1 MKSPLLE
8 STTAWALRLLR
19 IPPEPHL
26 PAGDPA
32 SARVFRAGENYWRLK
47 LLGWGFKQ
55 VAAVIGYGAFFLFLH
70 TAPWAVALV
79 EKKFDP
85 TVSTITR
92 FWISLAQLIEPIA
105 IVLFLV
111 QLPISYRL
119 ARLDYELRWYIVT
132 DRAARLREGI
142 LSLNEMT
149 FTLSNV
155 QDISIRQNPIQRLLG
170 LADVEMRTAGGSSGA
185 GEGAH
190 GGGMEKNL
198 HLAKFRMVENAT
210 EIRDLVR
217 ERMKHARDAG
227 LGDPDDAREVAVAAG
242 RSSGATVASSGSAI
256 LSNAVS
262 RLREESA
269 ALRRASAALS

>member
-1 MKSPLLE
+1 
-8 STTAWALRLLR
+8 LLR

-47 LLGWGFKQ
+47 LLGWGFRQ
-55 VAAVIGYGAFFLFLH
+55 IATVIGFGAFFVFLH

-92 FWISLAQLIEPIA
+92 FWISLAQLIEPVA
-105 IVLFLV
+105 AVLFLV

-170 LADVEMRTAGGSSGA
+170 LADVELRTAGGSSGSAQA
-185 GEGAH
+185 GQH
-190 GGGMEKNL
+190 GGMEKDL
-198 HLAKFRMVENAT
+198 HLARFRMVENAT

-227 LGDPDDAREVAVAAG
+227 LGDPDDAHEVAVAAG
-242 RSSGATVASSGSAI
+242 RSSGAAAASSGSEI
-256 LSNAVS
+256 LSNAVA

-269 ALRRASAALS
+269 ALRRASTALS

>member
-1 MKSPLLE
+1 MSSPLLE
-8 STTAWALRLLR
+8 SLTAWSLRVLR

-26 PAGDPA
+26 PAGDPS
-32 SARVFRAGENYWRLK
+32 SARVFRAGENFWRLK
-47 LLGWGFKQ
+47 LVAWCFRQLATAFGFAMLF
-55 VAAVIGYGAFFLFLH
+55 VALH
-70 TAPWAVALV
+70 SAPWMVTLL
-79 EKKFDP
+79 ERKLDP

-92 FWISLAQLIEPIA
+92 FWISLMQLIEPFA
-105 IVLFLV
+105 VVLFLV

-149 FTLSNV
+149 FTLANV

-170 LADVEMRTAGGSSGA
+170 LADVELRTAGGSSGSAQA
-185 GEGAH
+185 GK
-190 GGGMEKNL
+190 GGNLEKDL
-198 HLAKFRMVENAT
+198 HLAKFRMVENAQ

-227 LGDPDDAREVAVAAG
+227 LGDPDDAKERAPMVAAPG
-242 RSSGATVASSGSAI
+242 AKSSADSLAA
-256 LSNAVS
+256 AVR

-269 ALRRASAALS
+269 ALRRASSALS

>member
-1 MKSPLLE
+1 MKSPVLE
-8 STTAWALRLLR
+8 SGTTWALRLLR

-32 SARVFRAGENYWRLK
+32 SARVFRAGENFWRLK
-47 LLGWGFKQ
+47 LLGWSLKQ
-55 VAAVIGYGAFFLFLH
+55 VAAVIGYGALFVALH
-70 TAPWAVALV
+70 TAPWAIALL
-79 EKKFDP
+79 EKRFDP
-85 TVSTITR
+85 TVSAITR
-92 FWISLAQLIEPIA
+92 FWISLAQWIEPIA
-105 IVLFLV
+105 VVLFLV

-142 LSLNEMT
+142 LTLNEMT

-170 LADVEMRTAGGSSGA
+170 LADVELRTAGGSSGSS
-185 GEGAH
+185 EG
-190 GGGMEKNL
+190 GSSGLEKNL
-198 HLAKFRMVENAT
+198 HLARFRMVENAT

-227 LGDPDDAREVAVAAG
+227 LGDPDDARELAVTAARPGVAAAAG
-242 RSSGATVASSGSAI
+242 SGSDI
-256 LSNAVS
+256 LATAVV
-262 RLREESA
+262 RLREESS